1 MFDRNKRKMLPKE
14 ETSPLKNISVGG
26 GKKILSMSLM
36 ENMVLMKKY
45 RGMIARPLLRT
56 HL

>member
-1 MFDRNKRKMLPKE
+1 MLPKE
-14 ETSPLKNISVGG
+14 ETSPLNNISVGG
-26 GKKILSMSLM
+26 SKKILSISLM